1 MSPSPALARRI
12 LAVGLLAGLLA
23 LLLVND
29 RGVPQSATT
38 TVNFDTPAPPGG
50 PGPLGG
56 VFQGIDFGTGQWAW
70 TDPYDVDSRRVP
82 RPPLGH
88 DSQLQSQPEVPG
100 PELHAGRDEVDR
112 PSSSQR
118 EPRASGLLHA
128 LHRERQWG
136 SVGRP
141 VRPLPGALRRH
152 DRRHSSRGG

>member
-1 MSPSPALARRI
+1 MDSAVDHGDRELHHGVVAGGRRSHLHHGAVAPRALSPSLALARRTV
-12 LAVGLLAGLLA
+12 AVGLLAGLLA

-56 VFQGIDFGTGQWAW
+56 VSQGIDFGTGQWAW

-100 PELHAGRDEVDR
+100 PELHAGRDEVD
-112 PSSSQR
+112 
-118 EPRASGLLHA
+118 
-128 LHRERQWG
+128 
-136 SVGRP
+136 
-141 VRPLPGALRRH
+141 
-152 DRRHSSRGG
+152 